1 MLKFCKCGTNVR
13 TFELLK
19 KEAMT
24 NTPTSR
30 QAANIAAFAAKW
42 HEGDLGSGPK
52 VKATAQRW
60 LDLFRDWIWQNS
72 QDNYSAIAGCIEWHN
87 MNGI

>member
-1 MLKFCKCGTNVR
+1 VR

-30 QAANIAAFAAKW
+30 QADNIAAFAAKW
-42 HEGDLGSGPK
+42 SEGDL
-52 VKATAQRW
+52 
-60 LDLFRDWIWQNS
+60 
-72 QDNYSAIAGCIEWHN
+72 GCIEWHN

>member
-1 MLKFCKCGTNVR
+1 
-13 TFELLK
+13 
-19 KEAMT
+19 MT

-52 VKATAQRW
+52 VKATAQRY
-60 LDLFRDWIWQNS
+60 LDLFRDWIWIS
-72 QDNYSAIAGCIEWHN
+72 EFDTAISNIEKIKQTN
-87 MNGI
+87 AIPTTSYQTACTELAKQGQ